1 MNKKVDQNQQQ
12 IIDALR
18 QAGASVQVLSEF
30 GRGVPDLL
38 VGITTHKGRVLNVLI
53 EVKNPEGRCD
63 LTPAEKRWIEAWKG
77 QIAICRCP
85 AEALAVLDDICNM
98 ED

>member
-1 MNKKVDQNQQQ
+1 MNKRVDHNQAE
-12 IIDALR
+12 IVECLR
-18 QAGASVQVLSEF
+18 RAGCSVQVLSEF
-30 GRGVPDLL
+30 GHGVPDLL
-38 VGITTHKGRVLNVLI
+38 VGITTHKGKAVNVLV

-85 AEALAVLDDICNM
+85 AESLAVLDDICNM

>member
-1 MNKKVDQNQQQ
+1 MNRRVDQNQQQ

-18 QAGASVQVLSEF
+18 QAGASVQVLSRF
-30 GRGVPDLL
+30 GQGVPDLL
-38 VGITTHKGRVLNVLI
+38 VGITTHKGKAVNVLV

-63 LTPAEKRWIEAWKG
+63 LTPPEKRWIEAWKG

-85 AEALAVLDDICNM
+85 AEVLAVLDDIYNT